1 MTLGQ
6 LLNLPKPQLPH
17 QYDGE
22 NSKTVLVKVMLT
34 DIYHQENQMGI
45 MAHTEQNICTC
56 KWGIPS
62 RDPGMQASL
71 FLLKMTFGV
80 TELVCNKL

>member
-1 MTLGQ
+1 
-6 LLNLPKPQLPH
+6 
-17 QYDGE
+17 
-22 NSKTVLVKVMLT
+22 
-34 DIYHQENQMGI
+34 MGI

>member
-34 DIYHQENQMGI
+34 DNISPGKSNGHHGS
-45 MAHTEQNICTC
+45 HRTEY
-56 KWGIPS
+56 
-62 RDPGMQASL
+62 L
-71 FLLKMTFGV
+71 HL
-80 TELVCNKL
+80 